1 MEKNIG
7 NIRKEYSHAQLD
19 ITSISKNPIDQFQ
32 KWLGEAITAQAN
44 EPTAMNLATIS
55 PQNKPTSR
63 IVLLKKVND
72 EGFVFFTNYDSEKGM
87 NIAYCPMVALNFFWP
102 ELERQVRIEGAA
114 KKISPEESDS
124 YFNSR
129 PIGSQIGAWASP
141 QSKVISNRKIL
152 EENVALYTQQFQNEI
167 KRPAHWGGY
176 VVKPEKIEFWQGR
189 LSRLHDRLV
198 FTLIDNQWKINRV
211 AP

>member
-32 KWLGEAITAQAN
+32 KWLDEAITAQVN

-63 IVLLKKVND
+63 IVLLKKVKE
-72 EGFVFFTNYDSEKGM
+72 EGFVFFTNYESEKGM
-87 NIAYCPMVALNFFWP
+87 NIVYCPMVALNFFWP
-102 ELERQVRIEGAA
+102 ELERQVRIEGVA

-124 YFNSR
+124 YFNTR
-129 PIGSQIGAWASP
+129 PLGSQIGAWASP
-141 QSKVISNRKIL
+141 QSKVISDRKIL
-152 EENVALYTQQFQNEI
+152 EENVARYTQQFKDEI
-167 KRPAHWGGY
+167 KRPEHWGGY
-176 VVKPEKIEFWQGR
+176 LVKPEKMEFWQGR

-198 FTLIDNQWKINRV
+198 FTKQEVRWEIHRL